1 MLSLCETQVQK
12 VGNVNQPQYRPDESR
27 HDEPLLVTLDI
38 RNGEPQA
45 PTVGN
50 RVAFTSVEHV
60 SHPVS
65 TGAVGQRDNILV
77 STAEHIDGC
86 FVNAASP
93 PTTVNDDSKS
103 RKVTGK
109 RSRQVI

>member
-1 MLSLCETQVQK
+1 MLLLRETQVQK
-12 VGNVNQPQYRPDESR
+12 VGNVNQPQDRPDESG
-27 HDEPLLVTLDI
+27 HDEPSLVMLDI

-45 PTVGN
+45 ATVGN
-50 RVAFTSVEHV
+50 QVADTSGKHV

-65 TGAVGQRDNILV
+65 TGAVGQRDDVLV

-93 PTTVNDDSKS
+93 PTTVDDDPKS

-109 RSRQVI
+109 RSCHVI